1 MFTWSDT
8 CHPESYSDVSRWE
21 AIVGLSHNTNYRLWD
36 ACAADVSPG
45 LSEASQTGTLNI
57 LGNEILNAN
66 IAGDLLDTSGNTLF
80 ANAFGTSQGDL
91 IIDNSH
97 QWVSTFVRQVPS
109 SDHFVGVADLRLC
122 NGNTWKESVK
132 VCLELFST
140 STASSRVSGPD
151 ERNSVQANNCSYGYV
166 QFTLKETQVSS
177 LHTCH
182 Y

>member
-1 MFTWSDT
+1 MT
-8 CHPESYSDVSRWE
+8 
-21 AIVGLSHNTNYRLWD
+21 
-36 ACAADVSPG
+36 PG
-45 LSEASQTGTLNI
+45 LSEVSRTGSMDI
-57 LGNEILNAN
+57 LINELVIGI
-66 IAGDLLDTSGNTLF
+66 IADDVLDTSGNTPF

-97 QWVSTFVRQVPS
+97 QWVSTFARQVPS

-140 STASSRVSGPD
+140 ATASPRVSGPD
-151 ERNSVQANNCSYGYV
+151 ERNSVQANNCSFGYV
-166 QFTLKETQVSS
+166 QFNLKETQVSI
-177 LHTCH
+177 LHTCD